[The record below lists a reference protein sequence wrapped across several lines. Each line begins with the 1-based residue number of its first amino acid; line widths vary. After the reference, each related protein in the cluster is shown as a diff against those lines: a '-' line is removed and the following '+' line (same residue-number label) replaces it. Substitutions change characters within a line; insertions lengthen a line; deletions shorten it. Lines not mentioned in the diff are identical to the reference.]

1 MDEEKKLEIV
11 MPEGVHEI
19 RLENPSEFLIFFIFQ
34 EFQKL
39 NNKIDSFQKTIED
52 QTNKKKGK

>member
-1 MDEEKKLEIV
+1 

-19 RLENPSEFLIFFIFQ
+19 HLENPSEFLIFFIFQ